1 MDYRTLG
8 NSGCAVSSLCLGTM
22 TFGVEADET
31 VAHQQLD
38 RFVEAGGTLVDTADV
53 YGDGRSEQIVGR
65 WFARRPAEVT
75 EPVVLATKGRFNL
88 SGDNSPNGAGLSARH
103 LTRALDAS
111 LRRLGLDTVDL
122 YQVHAFDALTPMEE
136 TLRTLDQFVR
146 AGKIR
151 YYGLS
156 NFTGW
161 QLTKAVHLARA
172 LNVTGPV
179 TLQPQYSLLA
189 REIEW
194 EIVPAVLDAGM
205 GMLPWSPLGGGW
217 LSGKYRR
224 DQRPT
229 GATRLGEDPG
239 RGMEAYDRRGTDRT
253 WHVIDA
259 VQKVAEDRGVSMA
272 EVALAWVTARPGV
285 SSTILGARTLDQ
297 LEANLRS
304 AGLHLTAAE
313 TAALDA
319 ASDPHPV
326 DYPYGELGIDQRS
339 RTLGAYPP
347 CEMVGGPIGS
357 PVRFRQARIREKPR
371 REEAHDVAS
380 TAPLLDHWFRGRRRP
395 LRVGAAVLAGAEHG
409 PGPAGHRRC
418 GPSVRLL
425 RVRGTSRAR
434 VRRPPRDRG
443 GPDALGPRDAG
454 RPGVPCTPGRVT
466 DGSAGRAASI
476 ARPGWGVR
484 ATSPASRARV
494 TGTVNLRRK
503 PGQRGSGQRR
513 PMVE

>member
-1 MDYRTLG
+1 
-8 NSGCAVSSLCLGTM
+8 
-22 TFGVEADET
+22 
-31 VAHQQLD
+31 
-38 RFVEAGGTLVDTADV
+38 
-53 YGDGRSEQIVGR
+53 
-65 WFARRPAEVT
+65 
-75 EPVVLATKGRFNL
+75 
-88 SGDNSPNGAGLSARH
+88 
-103 LTRALDAS
+103 
-111 LRRLGLDTVDL
+111 VDL

-172 LNVTGPV
+172 LNVAGPV

-224 DQRPT
+224 DQRPA

-259 VQKVAEDRGVSMA
+259 VQKVAEDRGVPMA
-272 EVALAWVTARPGV
+272 EVALAWVTARPAV

-304 AGLHLTAAE
+304 AGLHLTEAE
-313 TAALDA
+313 IAALNT

-326 DYPYGELGIDQRS
+326 DYPYGELGVDQRS
-339 RTLGAYPP
+339 RILG
-347 CEMVGGPIGS
+347 G
-357 PVRFRQARIREKPR
+357 
-371 REEAHDVAS
+371 
-380 TAPLLDHWFRGRRRP
+380 
-395 LRVGAAVLAGAEHG
+395 
-409 PGPAGHRRC
+409 
-418 GPSVRLL
+418 
-425 RVRGTSRAR
+425 
-434 VRRPPRDRG
+434 
-443 GPDALGPRDAG
+443 
-454 RPGVPCTPGRVT
+454 
-466 DGSAGRAASI
+466 
-476 ARPGWGVR
+476 
-484 ATSPASRARV
+484 
-494 TGTVNLRRK
+494 
-503 PGQRGSGQRR
+503 
-513 PMVE
+513 